1 MALKT
6 YGRARLDGAE
16 WVVQATPHVM
26 MRLKRIFPRVRTH
39 TDGAIVVRD
48 TPELA
53 RDLEWVLSR
62 WPLDVDEISA
72 RKLADRAALHRET
85 ETAIERILAG
95 AQPILQGAR
104 EPARPGRPYQLQ
116 AADLALATGRL
127 LLADDVGLGKS
138 MSGLLLLR
146 DAETLPALVVTL
158 THLPRQWMSELEKT
172 YPDMLGHVLGNG
184 DVYDPESRLGER
196 PDVIVTSYSKLAKW
210 QHHLAGAVRTVIFDE
225 VQELRRADSE
235 RYRAAVHIA
244 GKAAYRVGLTATP
257 VYNYAGEIHNVLS
270 VLAPDALGTRDE
282 FLREWSGT
290 ITGFSGNISVKH
302 ADALGTW
309 LRDQGLMLR
318 RSRKDVGREI
328 PEPVLI
334 EQPIPTSHQTLDDA
348 VRDASDLAEL
358 ILSTD
363 AAATDR
369 WRAAGDLDWR
379 MRHATGVAKAR
390 YVADFVRM
398 LLETEDKVVLFGWH
412 RDVYD
417 IWKERLIWF
426 HPRFYTGEETPA
438 QKADAVNA
446 FVNGQCRVLIV
457 SLRAGAGLDGLQE
470 AASVAVFGELDWSPG
485 IHEQCVGRLW
495 RDGQDGTVVAYYL
508 VSDGGTDP
516 LMTEVLGL
524 KRREADALRG
534 DKQLINAGAS
544 STDRVRR
551 LAESV
556 IARGRVSADALRS
569 VRTGGSMR

>member
-1 MALKT
+1 MRT
-6 YGRARLDGAE
+6 YGELRIDGE
-16 WVVQATPHVM
+16 NWTLTATPHVM
-26 MRLKRIFPRVRTH
+26 MRLKRIFPRVRTAS
-39 TDGAIVVRD
+39 TGVLVIRD

-53 RDLEWVLSR
+53 RDLEWVLAR
-62 WPLDVDEISA
+62 WPLNMDEISA
-72 RKLADRAALHRET
+72 AHLARTANRHRDV

-95 AQPILQGAR
+95 DKPPLAIDR

-127 LLADDVGLGKS
+127 LLTDEVGLGKS

-146 DAETLPALVVTL
+146 SADALPALVVTL
-158 THLPRQWMSELEKT
+158 THLPRQWMGELEKT
-172 YPDMLGHVLGNG
+172 FPDMLGHILANG
-184 DVYDPESRLGER
+184 DVYDPAQRAGR
-196 PDVIVTSYSKLAKW
+196 APDVIITSYSKLAKW

-225 VQELRRADSE
+225 IQELRRSDSD

-244 GKAAYRVGLTATP
+244 AGASYRVGLTATP

-270 VLAPDALGTRDE
+270 VLAPDSLGTRDE
-282 FLREWSGT
+282 FLREWSGV
-290 ITGFSGNISVKH
+290 ITGFSGNISVRN
-302 ADALGTW
+302 ADALGAY

-328 PEPVLI
+328 PEPVLV

-348 VRDASDLAEL
+348 ARDAADLAEL
-358 ILSTD
+358 ILSAETD
-363 AAATDR
+363 ATER

-398 LLETEDKVVLFGWH
+398 LLETEDKVVLYGWH

-417 IWKERLIWF
+417 IWRERLSWY
-426 HPRFYTGEETPA
+426 HPRFYTGDESPN
-438 QKADAVNA
+438 QKTESVEA
-446 FVNGQCRVLIV
+446 FINGQCRVLIV

-485 IHEQCVGRLW
+485 IHQQCVGRLW
-495 RDGQDGTVVAYYL
+495 RDGQDETVVAYYL

-524 KRREADALRG
+524 KRREADALSG
-534 DKQLINAGAS
+534 DRQLVGAS
-544 STDRVRR
+544 TGTDRVRR
-551 LAESV
+551 LAES
-556 IARGRVSADALRS
+556 IISRRS
-569 VRTGGSMR
+569 EVAS